1 LAGISEQS
9 LVNGPGLRKVYFSQG
24 CLHHCKG
31 CFNPETWAFNKGK
44 VFKINEL
51 LKDLEKEAPYLDGI
65 TFSGGDPMEQY
76 DKFAKIVKLVKKF
89 KLSIWSWTGYTWEEL
104 LLKAKED
111 KNFLSYLKTLD
122 VVVDG
127 RFILSLKSDTV
138 KYRGSSNQR
147 IIDVKKSLKANKV
160 IQVIV

>member
-1 LAGISEQS
+1 
-9 LVNGPGLRKVYFSQG
+9 
-24 CLHHCKG
+24 
-31 CFNPETWAFNKGK
+31 
-44 VFKINEL
+44 
-51 LKDLEKEAPYLDGI
+51 
-65 TFSGGDPMEQY
+65 MEQY

-111 KNFLSYLKTLD
+111 KNFSSYLKTLD